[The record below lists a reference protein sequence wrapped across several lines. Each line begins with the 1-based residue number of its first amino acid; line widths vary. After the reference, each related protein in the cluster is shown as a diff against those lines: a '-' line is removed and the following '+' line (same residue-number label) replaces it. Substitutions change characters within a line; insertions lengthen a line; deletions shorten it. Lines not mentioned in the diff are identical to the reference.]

1 MASRRKSLAPRHP
14 GGKLV
19 QSEPDISPGEVRR
32 LRDAALRG
40 LRDAEWA
47 SELGRYYLEGKLNH
61 AQFAAGKWWTM
72 LAARY
77 ADAIGAKPHPKPI
90 ALERG
95 SASHQCDPGSERGLE
110 IAQTHER
117 DVRRFLAAYEAL
129 QKCGT
134 IAVKAVRDLCEYDQ
148 SPGGHHDFTRLIEG
162 LNVLAREHEALTNQR
177 KRISDR

>member
-1 MASRRKSLAPRHP
+1 MASRRKSLARREPNGR
-14 GGKLV
+14 V
-19 QSEPDISPGEVRR
+19 QRQEPDISPGEVRR

-61 AQFAAGKWWTM
+61 AQFAAGKWWGH

-117 DVRRFLAAYEAL
+117 DVRRFLAVYEAL
-129 QKCGT
+129 QKCGPLV
-134 IAVKAVRDLCEYDQ
+134 VKVVRDLCEYDQ
-148 SPGGHHDFTRLIEG
+148 SPGGHHDFTALIDG
-162 LNVLAREHEALTNQR
+162 LNALAREHETLTNQR
-177 KRISDR
+177 KRMSDR